1 MDHELDR
8 KSLIIYLNDLRI
20 LETIKYQTKISCEKA
35 DDVYHSI
42 AEKEVKLFPE
52 IKAVEPTMPTMPTSS
67 QTTDSKPSSDVQ
79 KITIAIFVFIIAGII
94 TFFAGIASNI
104 VILKLLGI
112 LLFVIS
118 IPLLIV
124 KSEFSDEQLSYEAL
138 KIALKNYKEDMEYYE
153 EEMKHY
159 ESVMKK
165 NEPIAEKNKAIK
177 KRHMEKVMEARNYRE
192 SLKKEIR
199 RLDSR
204 LTEAYSIN
212 VIPKPFRDIYGIYYL
227 YDYLSSSKQ
236 SFSEA
241 LVQYNLEAIKQK
253 LDKMI
258 KLQGEE
264 IVQYEQH
271 HHEQM
276 QMNQEILSAAQKS
289 AKNSEENMKYAKMSS
304 VDSAVARDLQAKQL
318 VYQKAN
324 FWLNYWNK

>member
-52 IKAVEPTMPTMPTSS
+52 IKAVEPTMPTMPKSS

-177 KRHMEKVMEARNYRE
+177 NGIW
-192 SLKKEIR
+192 KK
-199 RLDSR
+199 LW
-204 LTEAYSIN
+204 
-212 VIPKPFRDIYGIYYL
+212 K
-227 YDYLSSSKQ
+227 
-236 SFSEA
+236 
-241 LVQYNLEAIKQK
+241 
-253 LDKMI
+253 
-258 KLQGEE
+258 
-264 IVQYEQH
+264 
-271 HHEQM
+271 
-276 QMNQEILSAAQKS
+276 QEIT
-289 AKNSEENMKYAKMSS
+289 E
-304 VDSAVARDLQAKQL
+304 
-318 VYQKAN
+318 KA
-324 FWLNYWNK
+324 